1 VKLVCGCVNLW
12 PVTQKEFFE
21 FFEFFSPTRTNLVT
35 RLRLPNF
42 GSSMHPPVIVLVG
55 LPAQQPPKP
64 LIYEIIYYGAI
75 AQHKS
80 AVANKNMAQFLW
92 SSCIFGLSLQFILW
106 IRNKINLLR
115 CCLLA
120 TALGATEAG
129 GKKSF
134 RVPIS

>member
-1 VKLVCGCVNLW
+1 
-12 PVTQKEFFE
+12 
-21 FFEFFSPTRTNLVT
+21 
-35 RLRLPNF
+35 
-42 GSSMHPPVIVLVG
+42 MHPPVIVLVG